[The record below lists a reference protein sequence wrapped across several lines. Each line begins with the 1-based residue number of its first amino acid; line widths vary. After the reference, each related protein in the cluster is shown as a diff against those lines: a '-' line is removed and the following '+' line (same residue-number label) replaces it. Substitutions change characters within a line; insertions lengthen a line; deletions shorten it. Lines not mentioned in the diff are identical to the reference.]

1 MFTLQKLFTVYC
13 EAAESQTSASTGAPV
28 DTQVQSTE
36 PVQTSQE
43 PVKQAEAPK
52 EDTAEGKENDYLAET
67 GWGGVVSELEDKP
80 ALSMA
85 MDFVAKAG
93 ISLEDP
99 AVQLAATEGDFTM
112 LEAKLAAEGVQGY
125 EAMLAILKGASDEYF
140 ADKQAKAEA
149 DVQAVQNILGEN
161 HTEIWDWAKG
171 SMDDTDKDVF
181 NSLFEQGRHHAIVA
195 GIALKALYEQN
206 FEGTVPAQSLTK
218 DLSTTSSN
226 KSGAITRQEFAS
238 QTQELAKKYGS
249 DVYNSREYQMLQQRR
264 ELGRRKGI

>member
-1 MFTLQKLFTVYC
+1 MFTLQNLFAVYS
-13 EAAESQTSASTGAPV
+13 EAAESQTSASVGAPAE
-28 DTQVQSTE
+28 TQAQTTE
-36 PVQTSQE
+36 TTVQTE
-43 PVKQAEAPK
+43 AKQTTEAPK
-52 EDTAEGKENDYLAET
+52 EDTTEEKANDYLTST
-67 GWGGVVSELEDKP
+67 GWGAVVSELEDKP

-99 AVQLAATEGDFTM
+99 AVQLAAKDGDFSM

-125 EAMLAILKGASDEYF
+125 EAMLAILKSASDEYF
-140 ADKQAKAEA
+140 AEKQAQAEA

-161 HTEIWDWAKG
+161 HAEIWDWAKG
-171 SMDDTDKDVF
+171 SMDETDKEVF
-181 NSLFEQGRHHAIVA
+181 NGLFEQGGHHAIVA

-206 FEGTVPAQSLTK
+206 FEGSMPAESLTK
-218 DLSTTSSN
+218 DLATSSSN

-238 QTQELAKKYGS
+238 LTQELAKKYGS